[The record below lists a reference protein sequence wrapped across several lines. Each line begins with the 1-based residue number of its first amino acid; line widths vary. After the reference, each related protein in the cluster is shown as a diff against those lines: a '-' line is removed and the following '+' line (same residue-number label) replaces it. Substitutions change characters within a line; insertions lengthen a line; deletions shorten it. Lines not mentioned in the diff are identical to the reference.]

1 MAFRQVARTVLS
13 CTVGLSLF
21 MTAAATSRAQG
32 AGSSPLALGAGR
44 VSIAGT
50 SNIHSYSA
58 STTALRLTRVKW
70 APTVPGPTFWDEL
83 VKPGALE
90 AFEIAI
96 PAATLASDK
105 EGLDKNMRKALKVN
119 EHPDITFQLLRL
131 EPRDGAPGALRGVG
145 VLTIA
150 GVSREVSLAL
160 TTTRR
165 DAGLAV
171 HGEVALLMT
180 DFGITPPKAMLGM
193 LKTDP
198 KVTITFET
206 VLTVPLT

>member
-1 MAFRQVARTVLS
+1 MAFRQIARTALS

-21 MTAAATSRAQG
+21 MTAAAASRAQN

-50 SNIHSYSA
+50 SNIHSYTA
-58 STTALRLTRVKW
+58 STTALRLTQVKW
-70 APTVPGPTFWDEL
+70 TSIVPGPAFWDEI

-90 AFEIAI
+90 VFEIAI

-105 EGLDKNMRKALKVN
+105 EGLDKNMHKALKVK
-119 EHPDITFQLLRL
+119 EHPDITFRLLRL
-131 EPRDGAPGALRGVG
+131 EPRGGAPGALRGVG

-150 GVSREVSLAL
+150 GVPRVVAL
-160 TTTRR
+160 EITTTRK

-171 HGEVALLMT
+171 HGQIALLMT

-206 VLTVPLT
+206 VVTVPLT